1 MQGFLKDFIID
12 KFWVTKYYF
21 NPSITKTDKT
31 INTLAWLPSSCKN
44 WVKPNIKNV

>member
-1 MQGFLKDFIID
+1 MVIKI
-12 KFWVTKYYF
+12 

-31 INTLAWLPSSCKN
+31 INNLAWLPSSCKK